1 MLSANRIIGQDHN
14 KKQQQ
19 DKERTIPLCYF
30 ILRLSL
36 TLLNI
41 PDFKS
46 FTKPGK
52 RSLITRLRS

>member
-30 ILRLSL
+30 FSSL
-36 TLLNI
+36 
-41 PDFKS
+41 KS
-46 FTKPGK
+46 HFT
-52 RSLITRLRS
+52 